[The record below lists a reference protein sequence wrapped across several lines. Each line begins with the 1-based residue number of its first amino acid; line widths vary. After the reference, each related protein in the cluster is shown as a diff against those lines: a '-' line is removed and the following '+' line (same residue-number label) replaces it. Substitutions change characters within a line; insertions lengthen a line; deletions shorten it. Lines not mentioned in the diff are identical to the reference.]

1 MHIGVDLDEVLAE
14 TVVEVLKFHDHKIW
28 WKNILLEDI
37 NDYCVWNIPWVHIT
51 QEEAISF
58 FKDFFVKWDINQIKP
73 VLWAKEQLD
82 FLKSK
87 WFETTVITARRIE
100 LKEYTL
106 KWLDRHYEWLFQN
119 VYFAEHF
126 TDNHKDKSE
135 ICIENGI
142 QYMIEDNFEYALD
155 TANAG
160 IKTFLIE
167 RPWNRHII
175 HEHKNIERVQGWQ
188 DIKIG

>member
-1 MHIGVDLDEVLAE
+1 MHIWVDLDEVLAKTAE
-14 TVVEVLKFHDHKIW
+14 EVLKFHNYQIW
-28 WKNILLEDI
+28 WKNFLLEDI
-37 NDYCVWNIPWVHIT
+37 NDYCIWNLSWVNMT
-51 QEEAISF
+51 KKEAISY
-58 FKDFFVKWDINQIKP
+58 FKDFFMKWDKCKIKP

-87 WFETTVITARRIE
+87 WFETTVITARRME
-100 LKEYTL
+100 LKDYTL
-106 KWLDRHYEWLFQN
+106 KWLDKHYAWIFQD

-135 ICIENGI
+135 ICIENKI

-160 IKTFLIE
+160 IKTFLLE
-167 RPWNRHII
+167 RPWNRDII
-175 HEHKNIERVQGWQ
+175 HEHKNIVRVKKWA
-188 DIKIG
+188 DIKIH